1 MSNARRLACVVVA
14 AVVLLSLAA
23 PRASASDYVI
33 ASDAESITVDQ
44 AIHPGQT
51 VTLPA
56 FGIYNK
62 GTKRADYEMVVV
74 AVDKAGGL
82 DATWV
87 EFSPRTFS
95 LDPGGVSKI
104 SASVVIPSDTRPG
117 TYRALLA
124 GRVVNPGGSDVQMS
138 VGIGPML
145 TMEVAGGWW
154 LSAAWYKFTDLFDRS
169 APWSYFGAIVV
180 ALAILAV
187 VLALLSRRS
196 ARLGRHGQSRA
207 DNTGTRPA
215 GSRDPDESAQSEA

>member
-1 MSNARRLACVVVA
+1 VSSGRRLACVAVA
-14 AVVLLSLAA
+14 AVVLLSMAA
-23 PRASASDYVI
+23 PEAWASDYVI

-51 VTLPA
+51 VTLPS

-104 SASVVIPSDTRPG
+104 SATVVVPSDTRPG

-154 LSAAWYKFTDLFDRS
+154 LSAAWFKFTDLFQRS
-169 APWSYFGAIVV
+169 APWSYFGAIVA

-187 VLALLSRRS
+187 VLALISRRS
-196 ARLGRHGQSRA
+196 ARLSRDGRSSAGDMGRR
-207 DNTGTRPA
+207 TT
-215 GSRDPDESAQSEA
+215 GSRDLDESAQGDA